1 MTLPSLLPR
10 LSRLGLSAAFL
21 FALALALAPVS
32 EALAMQIFV
41 RTLSGKNI
49 ALEVEANDTIDNVK
63 AKIQDKEGIPP
74 DQQIL
79 VFAGKTLEEG
89 RTLSDYNVQKE
100 STLQLLLAEAPAEP
114 RAFRDAAFG
123 AMARSASKSL
133 LRGLDALD
141 SGAPVAIS
149 GPLGFASE
157 APDPGAGASA
167 ELGRQRGG
175 EGLSSYDASI
185 ANLVAGAEIGRF
197 GNWRWGAQ
205 ALYGKGDF
213 DWADGLG
220 IEASHL
226 GAYAFAIGRPDP
238 KIRLAGQI
246 GLARVRYDET
256 LSGSS
261 ASAPPG
267 APTCSPPP
275 TISPILGPD
284 CARPSPIPA
293 SASDPP
299 SFTRTRARSISPN
312 GATPLASLAPLP
324 GRSLPTSNWDSPGSA
339 IPSFFRRA
347 PAAPFSARPPS
358 GSKGISPDRRAA
370 IFSGS
375 TIPKASRAT
384 APPPRAPGSPWS
396 SDRPIALPDAAA

>member
-1 MTLPSLLPR
+1 MPLPSRLLLPR

-21 FALALALAPVS
+21 VALALAPVS

-41 RTLSGKNI
+41 RTLAGKNI

-63 AKIQDKEGIPP
+63 AKIQDMEGIPP
-74 DQQIL
+74 DRQTL

-89 RTLSDYNVQKE
+89 RTLQDYNVQKD
-100 STLQLLLAEAPAEP
+100 STLHLLFAEAPAEP

-141 SGAPVAIS
+141 SGAPVALS
-149 GPLGFASE
+149 GPLGFAE

-167 ELGRQRGG
+167 EWGRQRGG
-175 EGLSSYDASI
+175 EGLERYDASI
-185 ANLVAGAEIGRF
+185 ANLVAGAELGRF
-197 GNWRWGAQ
+197 GDWRWGAQ
-205 ALYGKGDF
+205 ALYGQGDF
-213 DWADGLG
+213 DWADGLA

-358 GSKGISPDRRAA
+358 GSKGPSRAPRAA
-370 IFSGS
+370 IFCGS

-384 APPPRAPGSPWS
+384 APLPRAPASPWA
-396 SDRPIALPDAAA
+396 SDRPIAFPAAAA

>member
-261 ASAPPG
+261 ASVDGWRADLLAAADYLRG
-267 APTCSPPP
+267 
-275 TISPILGPD
+275 LGPD

-299 SFTRTRARSISPN
+299 SFTRTRARRISPN
-312 GATPLASLAPLP
+312 GATPLASRAPPPAPSRLTL
-324 GRSLPTSNWDSPGSA
+324 SLDSPGSA
-339 IPSFFRRA
+339 IQNCSRRA
-347 PAAPFSARPPS
+347 PAALCSARPPS